1 MKNGWSNLDL
11 LEFLSALSFLVFL
24 FIKCEE
30 IPCNFFLKNKFRT
43 FHWRDFSLKGKNLK
57 PQRI

>member
-1 MKNGWSNLDL
+1 MKSGWLNLDL

-30 IPCNFFLKNKFRT
+30 IPA
-43 FHWRDFSLKGKNLK
+43 
-57 PQRI
+57 I